1 VKAYLLK
8 RLVGLIPIIFGI
20 SVLVF
25 IIMRM
30 LPGDVAAMIVAGSD
44 DQAADPEA
52 VAIVREQ
59 LGLDRPLLAQYVS
72 WVGGLLRLDAGTSLW
87 SGQSVFQEILQR
99 LPLTLELAFLG
110 LLVSLIIAIPAGV
123 LSAAY
128 QDTWVDHLLRGFSVA
143 GLGIPSFWLG
153 TMVLLFLTVWFNW
166 VPPLG
171 YVGFTT
177 DPLRNLSQL
186 MWPAIVLGIADA
198 AVVSRLTR
206 SAMLEVLRE
215 DYVRTA
221 RAKGVG
227 GPRLLVHHA
236 LRNALLPVLTMAAI
250 QFGQLLSGAVVV
262 ETIFT
267 LPGLGRFLVDSIFH
281 RDYPVVQTMIVM
293 IGLLF
298 VLLNLAVDIVYGFL
312 NPRVR
317 YG

>member
-1 VKAYLLK
+1 
-8 RLVGLIPIIFGI
+8 
-20 SVLVF
+20 
-25 IIMRM
+25 
-30 LPGDVAAMIVAGSD
+30 
-44 DQAADPEA
+44 
-52 VAIVREQ
+52 
-59 LGLDRPLLAQYVS
+59 
-72 WVGGLLRLDAGTSLW
+72 
-87 SGQSVFQEILQR
+87 
-99 LPLTLELAFLG
+99 
-110 LLVSLIIAIPAGV
+110 
-123 LSAAY
+123 
-128 QDTWVDHLLRGFSVA
+128 
-143 GLGIPSFWLG
+143 
-153 TMVLLFLTVWFNW
+153 
-166 VPPLG
+166 
-171 YVGFTT
+171 
-177 DPLRNLSQL
+177 
-186 MWPAIVLGIADA
+186 
-198 AVVSRLTR
+198 
-206 SAMLEVLRE
+206 MLEVLSE

-293 IGLLF
+293 IGLFF